1 MIILSDENLKYVFDL
16 AVTNFTSFHGKTIQQ
31 NTETCIGYSQ
41 MFSANDS
48 SMNGT
53 WNIYLYTAKKEKTK
67 QNKNIFRLKSAE
79 R

>member
-1 MIILSDENLKYVFDL
+1 MIILSDENLKYVINL

-31 NTETCIGYSQ
+31 NKETCIGYSQ

-53 WNIYLYTAKKEKTK
+53 
-67 QNKNIFRLKSAE
+67 
-79 R
+79 